1 MLGSTLCCV
10 QTLKYW
16 ALQIYAHNLQPAL
29 QWVEEHRQELQQ
41 QPQAAG
47 FEFKLYRLS
56 FLHTLQQQG
65 TAGTLHEGTPTPA
78 WCAWSC
84 LNIHWG

>member
-1 MLGSTLCCV
+1 M
-10 QTLKYW
+10 
-16 ALQIYAHNLQPAL
+16 QIYAHNLQPAL

-56 FLHTLQQQG
+56 FLHILQQHG
-65 TAGTLHEGTPTPA
+65 NACTARGHTALPVEFVFSP
-78 WCAWSC
+78 
-84 LNIHWG
+84 L